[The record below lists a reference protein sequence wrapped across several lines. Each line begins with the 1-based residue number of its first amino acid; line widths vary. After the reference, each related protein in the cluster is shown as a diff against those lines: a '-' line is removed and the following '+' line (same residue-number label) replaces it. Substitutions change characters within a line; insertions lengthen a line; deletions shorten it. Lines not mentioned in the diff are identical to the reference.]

1 MFRLDTCYTVPW
13 DDPSSSGRHNLESRR
28 RLMKRVLLFV
38 PAVLVVVAC
47 EDTRRPRMSGEP
59 RTAARI
65 AVAARSL
72 SFTNTPLL
80 RPDGNSEPEIAIAGN
95 GTMAMVALSLGL
107 AADKQFGT
115 SLWTGPFGATPTFQ
129 GIIDAALQHP
139 GRVEFG
145 GEDADVDFG
154 PTGPLHLTPLL
165 CLGTPPLR
173 SGQLGVSAI
182 ACPNAALGF
191 SAGSCHAQ
199 IIDLTESDRPWATS
213 DGSRVFISYHD
224 AGNSTLIHVQRSD
237 DDGFTWQ
244 RVGDPIVGQGRSTGD
259 ATFNNDQGPVVA
271 DAFTHN
277 VYDIYA
283 AGEPSIQKG
292 TTANFNNIIV
302 SRSTDGG
309 LTWTAALIFHA
320 PLNVALNNVFPT
332 LAVDPTNG
340 KLHASWSDAHTV
352 FYAASGDEGV
362 SWSPAVAVNGAPATT
377 AVFPWI
383 AARDGVVD
391 LVYYGTTASSKDDPT
406 AVWNVF
412 LAQTTNDGA
421 SFQQSLVSNTP
432 NHVGVICTQGTGCRR
447 GTRNLL
453 DLFKVAID
461 PASARAAVIY
471 TDDTISKTS
480 SGAPLPQV
488 VLAQQQ

>member
-13 DDPSSSGRHNLESRR
+13 DDPSSSGRHTLESRR
-28 RLMKRVLLFV
+28 RLMKRVLLVV

-47 EDTRRPRMSGEP
+47 EDTQQPTMSVEP
-59 RTAARI
+59 RTAARV
-65 AVAARSL
+65 AAAARSL

-95 GTMAMVALSLGL
+95 GTMAMVGLSLGL

-129 GIIDAALQHP
+129 GIIDAALQQP

-154 PTGPLHLTPLL
+154 PTGTLHLTTLL
-165 CLGTPPLR
+165 FLGNPTLR

-199 IIDLTESDRPWATS
+199 IIDLTEPDRPWTTS
-213 DGSRVFISYHD
+213 DGSHVFISYHD
-224 AGNSTLIHVQRSD
+224 AGNSTLIHLQRSE

-244 RVGDPIVGQGRSTGD
+244 RVGDPIVGQGRTTGD

-271 DAFTHN
+271 DPFTHN

-292 TTANFNNIIV
+292 TTANFNNIFV

-309 LTWTAALIFHA
+309 LTWTAALVFHA

-340 KLHASWSDAHTV
+340 RLHAAWSDAHTV
-352 FYAASGDEGV
+352 SYATSGDGGV
-362 SWSPAVAVNGAPATT
+362 SWSPAAGGNTAPATT
-377 AVFPWI
+377 AGFPWG
-383 AARDGVVD
+383 AARGGGVD
-391 LVYYGTTASSKDDPT
+391 PVYYSTPPSGQDDPT
-406 AVWNVF
+406 ASWNGF
-412 LAQTTNDGA
+412 LAPTT
-421 SFQQSLVSNTP
+421 
-432 NHVGVICTQGTGCRR
+432 
-447 GTRNLL
+447 
-453 DLFKVAID
+453 K
-461 PASARAAVIY
+461 AA
-471 TDDTISKTS
+471 
-480 SGAPLPQV
+480 
-488 VLAQQQ
+488 

>member
-1 MFRLDTCYTVPW
+1 
-13 DDPSSSGRHNLESRR
+13 
-28 RLMKRVLLFV
+28 MKRTLLFF
-38 PAVLVVVAC
+38 PAALAIVAC
-47 EDTRRPRMSGEP
+47 EDVQQPTTSAAV
-59 RTAARI
+59 RTATTSATTSAR
-65 AVAARSL
+65 RL

-80 RPDGNSEPEIAIAGN
+80 RPDGNSEPEISVASN
-95 GTMAMVALSLGL
+95 GTMAMVGLSLGL
-107 AADKQFGT
+107 APDLQFGT
-115 SLWTGPFGATPTFQ
+115 SLWTGPFGSTPTFQ
-129 GIIDAALQHP
+129 GIIDAALQQP

-154 PTGPLHLTPLL
+154 ATGTLHFTTLLFLGNPTLV
-165 CLGTPPLR
+165 

-182 ACPNAALGF
+182 ACLNAASSF
-191 SAGSCHAQ
+191 STAGCHAQ
-199 IIDLTESDRPWATS
+199 IIDLTESDRPWTTS
-213 DGSRVFISYHD
+213 DGARVFISYHD

-237 DDGFTWQ
+237 DDGFTWR
-244 RVGDPIVGQGRSTGD
+244 RVGDPIVGQGGLTGD

-271 DAFTHN
+271 DPLTHN

-283 AGEPSIQKG
+283 AGEVGLLKAK
-292 TTANFNNIIV
+292 TTDFDHIFV
-302 SRSTDGG
+302 SRSADGG
-309 LTWTAALIFHA
+309 ESWTAALVFHA
-320 PLNVALNNVFPT
+320 ATPIGLNNVFPT

-340 KLHASWSDAHTV
+340 KLHAAWSDAHTV
-352 FYAASGDEGV
+352 FYATSSDQGV
-362 SWSPAVAVNGAPATT
+362 SWSPAVAVNVAPANT

-383 AARDGVVD
+383 AAYNGVVD
-391 LVYYGTTASSKDDPT
+391 LVYYGTTAASKDDPA

-421 SFQQSLVSNTP
+421 SFQQSRVSNTP
-432 NHVGVICTQGTGCRR
+432 NHVGVICTQGTGCAR

-461 PASARAAVIY
+461 PERSRAAVIY